1 MQTISLAHN
10 NIISGLMIS
19 GLPQYLP
26 KLSNLS
32 LQSNGLKTWKDLD
45 FLSRP
50 KKGKLDQLRELVLI
64 DNPVRE
70 FEIKHG
76 RGENYKRYVP
86 ALSLQCGLTPH
97 EFLVK
102 LLDAFRLWNF
112 WITWQSRKYRLGLKF
127 LPLLSALHKHLNRL
141 HSPYRYSRLS
151 LMAWK

>member
-1 MQTISLAHN
+1 
-10 NIISGLMIS
+10 MIS

-86 ALSLQCGLTPH
+86 ALKVCS
-97 EFLVK
+97 V
-102 LLDAFRLWNF
+102 A
-112 WITWQSRKYRLGLKF
+112 
-127 LPLLSALHKHLNRL
+127 
-141 HSPYRYSRLS
+141 
-151 LMAWK
+151 